1 VWAIAIGDLGLSD
14 EFFWS
19 LSPNLF
25 ARLHERY
32 RERLKLEDYRAGM
45 IAATLVNV
53 QRSKD
58 SDKFWTAADFF
69 PGLAAPVPERNGDQ
83 NFELHTIARLRSW
96 KHRVF

>member
-32 RERLKLEDYRAGM
+32 RERLKHEDYRAGM

-58 SDKFWTAADFF
+58 SDKFWTPADFF
-69 PGLAAPVPERNGDQ
+69 PDVFAPAPERTDDQ
-83 NFELHTIARLRSW
+83 SFELRTIARLRAW
-96 KHRVF
+96 KHRAS